1 MTLFLC
7 QAELEKKFWEV
18 RQRGRR
24 LEEALPWRISSEEQR
39 EVLSL
44 LCKVHELEVENT
56 AMQSGALLKD
66 NLIRH
71 QERTVRRFERHRNLC
86 HRIIHE
92 QRQIIHGRDTTMAW
106 AGKEKVL

>member
-1 MTLFLC
+1 MTVCNYFLC
-7 QAELEKKFWEV
+7 QAELERRFWEV
-18 RQRGRR
+18 RQRGHR

-56 AMQSGALLKD
+56 AIQSGALLKD

-71 QERTVRRFERHRNLC
+71 QERTVRRFERHHSLC
-86 HRIIHE
+86 HRIIYE
-92 QRQIIHGRDTTMAW
+92 QRRIIHGMGTALDQT
-106 AGKEKVL
+106 